1 MRFPDS
7 AGVMILDGCPLFPR
21 SLVPLFIFEPRYR
34 SLLES
39 ALSGDRMMCLAMRQ
53 PGSPDRPNP
62 LAGLG
67 LIRTS
72 VKNPNGTSNLLLE
85 GLTRVRLGRAVQ
97 TRPFRI
103 HRIEAIPSA
112 VPEGPDT
119 EALVQRVLELV
130 EIRLRR
136 GTEFPLGTLL
146 LLAGA
151 TRPSSPV
158 RIEDCLAALRSMNDP
173 GALADVVATL
183 LISNFIMRQVVL
195 HAVDVSERLRH
206 VIEFLSS
213 ETSEA
218 REESSS

>member
-39 ALSGDRMMCLAMRQ
+39 ALSGDRMMCLAMRR
-53 PGSPDRPNP
+53 PGSPDRPNA

-85 GLTRVRLGRAVQ
+85 GLTRVRLGRAIQ
-97 TRPFRI
+97 TRPYRI
-103 HRIEAIPSA
+103 HRIEPISPPA
-112 VPEGPDT
+112 PEGPDT
-119 EALVQRVLELV
+119 EASVQRVLELV
-130 EIRLRR
+130 EVRLRQ
-136 GTEFPLGTLL
+136 GTGFPLSTLL
-146 LLAGA
+146 LLAGSPQ
-151 TRPSSPV
+151 PSSPV
-158 RIEDCLAALRSMNDP
+158 RIEDCLAALRAMRDP
-173 GALADVVATL
+173 GALADVVAAL
-183 LISNFIMRQVVL
+183 LISNFVMRQVVL

-213 ETSEA
+213 ETSQP